1 MQHSFHLQPDAP
13 SMNPELLSWKYY
25 QQGPAWAGSRSY
37 VLSDANALLAHA
49 AIWPLQLRLQ
59 SGIRSGIGF
68 GDWVA
73 REEHRGAGLIL
84 LKNCLG

>member
-13 SMNPELLSWKYY
+13 SMNPELLSWKSY

-84 LKNCLG
+84 LKN